1 MSTKRKKKTG
11 LIVLFSVIGVIAVA
25 AAVFFIYDSSRRNS
39 RSREPEPQDI
49 HIQYFYGTVGCM
61 DLMEKNNIPVN
72 AQYKSDIK
80 DKCKKMISTLD
91 LNELN
96 LLRLSRLIII
106 DHYFDLGNY
115 EEYLKGID
123 DYYDEKRNLFS
134 DDKLS
139 KNVEKVKYTEDDIIA
154 SEAST
159 SIDLYKTFDYY
170 NITLENYNL
179 KKMIADFFNENSSKF
194 KASDLDIEDKLP
206 ISSSLVSAF
215 YVFLDSDELDMIKY
229 DNFWNDFKV
238 SVCSEPYDD
247 TISPTISELSNID
260 STITFNK
267 RLNTNL
273 KIKYKSVQEYY
284 ELLQTTDAFEYSKDD
299 EIFPVL
305 TFSYLN
311 VNNDLDLSKNTFF
324 IDNINGWLQE
334 SLKEYVKNQNL

>member
-1 MSTKRKKKTG
+1 
-11 LIVLFSVIGVIAVA
+11 
-25 AAVFFIYDSSRRNS
+25 
-39 RSREPEPQDI
+39 
-49 HIQYFYGTVGCM
+49 
-61 DLMEKNNIPVN
+61 
-72 AQYKSDIK
+72 
-80 DKCKKMISTLD
+80 
-91 LNELN
+91 
-96 LLRLSRLIII
+96 
-106 DHYFDLGNY
+106 
-115 EEYLKGID
+115 
-123 DYYDEKRNLFS
+123 
-134 DDKLS
+134 
-139 KNVEKVKYTEDDIIA
+139 
-154 SEAST
+154 
-159 SIDLYKTFDYY
+159 
-170 NITLENYNL
+170 
-179 KKMIADFFNENSSKF
+179 MIADFFNENSSKF